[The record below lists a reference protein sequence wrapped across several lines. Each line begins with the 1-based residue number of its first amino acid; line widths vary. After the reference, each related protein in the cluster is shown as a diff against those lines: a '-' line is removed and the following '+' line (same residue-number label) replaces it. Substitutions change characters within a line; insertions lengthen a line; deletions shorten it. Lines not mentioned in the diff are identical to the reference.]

1 MAPPVGLEPTTARLT
16 AACSTNWAKEECV
29 RLWLNS
35 EPVLALPIFP
45 GRRQPSIVGRNELNY
60 RVRNG
65 NGWTLAL
72 ISTNC
77 VVAKSALLR
86 FRLRQKLRTLPC
98 SSFSSRIRFAG
109 FRSDQDLRLYV
120 IRSSGEHSVLY
131 CLFRAL
137 SRGSLFDLQTS
148 AAFEDREGKAA
159 EGVSFRTSCGSKR
172 SAACFDVVTR
182 TGFEPMLTAWEA
194 AVLTT
199 WPTGHGAPSRTRTGD
214 PLIKSQLLYQ
224 LS

>member
-1 MAPPVGLEPTTARLT
+1 MNNFHWFHEADFQGRCSSLSKHRPSGKAPS
-16 AACSTNWAKEECV
+16 STKEKIWSTGQKKRHAILRV
-29 RLWLNS
+29 S
-35 EPVLALPIFP
+35 VLALPIFP

-120 IRSSGEHSVLY
+120 IRSSGEHPVLY

-182 TGFEPMLTAWEA
+182 TGFEPMLTA
-194 AVLTT
+194 
-199 WPTGHGAPSRTRTGD
+199 
-214 PLIKSQLLYQ
+214 
-224 LS
+224 